1 MIKKNKAKHTK
12 YYFSDVGFGASPFG
26 NIYNDNI
33 TSSKAKHLV
42 SKAIDLG
49 INYFDV
55 APYYGATKAE
65 TILGQSLPKNKEN
78 LILSTKVG
86 RYGLNSFDF
95 SKKTIQNSLE
105 ASLKRLKTDHI
116 NIIFCHDIEYVSKE
130 IILNEAIPTL
140 ETLKQKGYL
149 SHIGISGYPL
159 NNLETLSSHPEVDIV
174 LSYGHYNLLNQTLM
188 KNIQNF
194 EKNNVDIIN
203 ASPFCMGLLTHS
215 NCPDWHPYNKKDDIK
230 KTISA
235 LSEKKINIEK
245 ESFIYALNQQKF
257 VTTLTGISKIEY
269 LNNLIKWS
277 TEKHK
282 NNVVETVNFHFK
294 DHQNINWL

>member
-116 NIIFCHDIEYVSKE
+116 NIIFCHDIEFVSKE

-159 NNLETLSSHPEVDIV
+159 NNLETISSHPEVNIV

-215 NCPDWHPYNKKDDIK
+215 NCPDWHPYKKKDNIK
-230 KTISA
+230 KIINA
-235 LSEKKINIEK
+235 LSEKEINIEK

-282 NNVVETVNFHFK
+282 NNVIETVNFHFK